1 MSKVIR
7 LTGVTCSYC
16 DRWKYLSKRKVEKAV
31 FRLCPFNPEGKGEEI
46 EMDSDDSI
54 CERFKIA
61 DYFFCEKYYHHT
73 SVDMCRNRV
82 RNKKGFKGW
91 EYCEK
96 CFQYRKSICL
106 LVRMMKNGKTVIE
119 ENEKPKLKLK
129 RRKL

>member
-61 DYFFCEKYYHHT
+61 D
-73 SVDMCRNRV
+73 
-82 RNKKGFKGW
+82 
-91 EYCEK
+91 
-96 CFQYRKSICL
+96 
-106 LVRMMKNGKTVIE
+106 
-119 ENEKPKLKLK
+119 
-129 RRKL
+129 